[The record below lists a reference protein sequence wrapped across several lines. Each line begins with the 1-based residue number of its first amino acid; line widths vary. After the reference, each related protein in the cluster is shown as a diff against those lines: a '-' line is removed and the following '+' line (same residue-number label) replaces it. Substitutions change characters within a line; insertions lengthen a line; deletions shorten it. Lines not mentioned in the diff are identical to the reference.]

1 MDNNVAE
8 LASGWTKLPM
18 CFYISPI
25 TRAWKHATCLS
36 EATFLLPFICT
47 KYRKPDCNSVYIIYA
62 QGWLHYTNIATM
74 FYGSRTGVQDNSAA
88 HFTWYLKLWN
98 TIFLKAALSEST
110 AMQHFYLRKHQT
122 LLLYPRNWQEYA
134 TACKTIK
141 VLCYSTASR
150 VLQPNQFLWI
160 LVIRFSQAKW
170 THWWVLT
177 YPDSITISGIKLGS
191 QAPSALSYWKERRLF
206 KLLKTHLLFQSYQLP
221 KFYLEPEQPS
231 SFKVNSNVPNPVF

>member
-1 MDNNVAE
+1 
-8 LASGWTKLPM
+8 
-18 CFYISPI
+18 
-25 TRAWKHATCLS
+25 
-36 EATFLLPFICT
+36 
-47 KYRKPDCNSVYIIYA
+47 
-62 QGWLHYTNIATM
+62 M

-98 TIFLKAALSEST
+98 TTFLKAALSEST

-170 THWWVLT
+170 THWWVLM

-191 QAPSALSYWKERRLF
+191 QAPSALRTVTGRNVDSSSCLKLTSCSRVISCQNFIWSLNSPLHLKLTVMFQTLCF
-206 KLLKTHLLFQSYQLP
+206 KRKFAENCCTFTPHDQVKNQNSSLKFI
-221 KFYLEPEQPS
+221 
-231 SFKVNSNVPNPVF
+231 